1 MAITPRAIL
10 GELQKLAYLR
20 GVGVEDWDVSALSP
34 NRVKFLGQLAG
45 RSPVQALARMS
56 EQRRYPIL
64 LCFGAQAVVEI
75 TDELVDL
82 FDRCLQAAYGRARRE
97 LDELRRSEARSTN
110 EKVRLLVELGRI
122 LLDPDADPARK
133 LQLVDERIG
142 PERLRAAIEDA
153 ERIARPEDDHYFDLL
168 AARHSHLREFTPTFL
183 AAMNFQPSP
192 AAEPLVAAV
201 GLLRELNASRARK
214 VPTEASLD
222 FVPARWRPYVLA
234 DDGQIDR
241 RYWELCVLMEL
252 RGALRAGNAW
262 LESSRRYANPETYL
276 IAPGRWPQL
285 RAEVCQQTGAPADGA
300 QRLDAAEAELHDRMR
315 RLDKRLVAG
324 GPVRVQ
330 DGELIVP
337 QLEAEPVAEA
347 TQRLAAMVTERLP
360 RVELTDLLIEVDG
373 WVGFSQH
380 FTHAGGGAA
389 RSPEH
394 RTHLYAAL
402 LAQATN
408 LGISAMADVAEL
420 SYRQLD
426 WATTSYLRDETLT
439 PAITALVN
447 YNHRLPLTQAWGDGT
462 LSSSDGQRF
471 PVRGKTATATA
482 LPRYFGTGRGLTFYT
497 WTSDQFSQ
505 YGSRV
510 ISSTVRDAT
519 YVLDAI
525 LDNETELEIHEH
537 TTDTDGYTDLVFGLF
552 DLLGLQFAPRIRD
565 LGAQR
570 LYRLGPVNGYQHAG
584 ALLKTPIDRRR
595 ILERW
600 DDLLR
605 VAGSLKLGWVTA
617 SLLISRL
624 QASPRQ
630 NALARALQEHG
641 RIAKTLHILRYL
653 EDDEYRRRINRQ
665 LNKGESLHALRRF
678 LFFAHEG
685 HVRRRQPDDQADQ
698 AACLTLLTNAVI
710 VWNTVYMTAA
720 ISQLATEG
728 LIDPADANLAR
739 LSPTLHEHINPYG
752 RYRFAVEQELNR
764 RRLRPLRAPHAD
776 AVARHHDE
784 GVGHK

>member
-1 MAITPRAIL
+1 MDVLGFRAAGEAERRELAAWLLERALEHDRPSLLFELAADRLRAGRVARPRVTQLERLVAAVRAEATQETYRRVEHLLDPERRARLDGLLVDDAQLHRSRLSWLRQRAVAITPRAIL
-10 GELQKLAYLR
+10 GELQKLTYLR

-34 NRVKFLGQLAG
+34 NRVKLLGQLAG
-45 RSPVQALARMS
+45 SSPVQALARMS

-133 LQLVDERIG
+133 LALVDERIG

-168 AARHSHLREFTPTFL
+168 AVRHSHLREFTPTFL
-183 AAMNFQPSP
+183 AAMDFRAGG
-192 AAEPLVAAV
+192 AAEPLTDAV
-201 GLLRELNASRARK
+201 KLLGELNARRARK
-214 VPTEASLD
+214 VPAEASMD
-222 FVPARWRPYVLA
+222 FVPARWRPYVVV

-252 RGALRAGNAW
+252 RGALRAGNVW
-262 LESSRRYANPETYL
+262 LDHSLRYANPETYL
-276 IAPGRWPQL
+276 IAPGRWPEL

-300 QRLDAAEAELHDRMR
+300 LRLDTAESELHDRMR
-315 RLDKRLVAG
+315 RLDERLIAG
-324 GPVRVQ
+324 SPVRVQ

-337 QLEAEPVAEA
+337 QLEAEPVDEA
-347 TQRLAAMVTERLP
+347 TQRLAAMVAKRLP
-360 RVELTDLLIEVDG
+360 RVDLTDLLIKVDG
-373 WVGFSQH
+373 WVGFSRH

-426 WATTSYLRDETLT
+426 WATTSYLREETLS
-439 PAITALVN
+439 PAITALVD

-510 ISSTVRDAT
+510 SPPPSATPPTCSTRSSTTRPSSRSTSTPPTPMAT
-519 YVLDAI
+519 PTWCSACLICSGCNSHPGSATSVPSACTVSDRSTAI
-525 LDNETELEIHEH
+525 STPAHCSR
-537 TTDTDGYTDLVFGLF
+537 
-552 DLLGLQFAPRIRD
+552 PRSTAV
-565 LGAQR
+565 GSSS
-570 LYRLGPVNGYQHAG
+570 AG
-584 ALLKTPIDRRR
+584 MICSESPDRSS
-595 ILERW
+595 L
-600 DDLLR
+600 
-605 VAGSLKLGWVTA
+605 AGS
-617 SLLISRL
+617 
-624 QASPRQ
+624 PR
-630 NALARALQEHG
+630 R
-641 RIAKTLHILRYL
+641 
-653 EDDEYRRRINRQ
+653 
-665 LNKGESLHALRRF
+665 
-678 LFFAHEG
+678 
-685 HVRRRQPDDQADQ
+685 
-698 AACLTLLTNAVI
+698 C
-710 VWNTVYMTAA
+710 
-720 ISQLATEG
+720 
-728 LIDPADANLAR
+728 
-739 LSPTLHEHINPYG
+739 
-752 RYRFAVEQELNR
+752 
-764 RRLRPLRAPHAD
+764 
-776 AVARHHDE
+776 
-784 GVGHK
+784 